1 MLPSDR
7 HMGFSSAESLG
18 RLLTLLL
25 WKFWRICG
33 AAILILILIYWM
45 YGGIII
51 LILLVVTVIGGLY
64 HYQDSLLYYPEQPES
79 ARVFVQTPSSLGL
92 PYENVCLTTKDG
104 CRIVGYFIKQP
115 APIMGQTPTVLY
127 FHGNAGNIGHRL
139 HNAQALY
146 RHCGFNIFLLEY
158 RGYGKSQGTPSEF
171 GLYLDAEAALDFL
184 LLRRDIDRRKIILFG
199 RSLGGAV
206 AIYLAASHSHMD
218 KVMALVVENTF
229 TAIPSMAQLMFPL
242 ASHFPLLCFKN
253 KFLSN
258 REICRVRTPSLFL
271 SGLSDQLIPSRMMME
286 LYQACSS
293 PVKHIETFQGG
304 THNGTW
310 TCYGYY
316 DHVNTFTSYLLH
328 NNISSTGDLLTP
340 PDTNVDPGVATT
352 TAHSANLWVNGGP
365 AVSSDSIN
373 VDRSLHHPWRD
384 EDK

>member
-1 MLPSDR
+1 MVKCCWLVCVHFVFPSRPYSLFLPPLLLCHFFSLPLCSPSLPLPPSLPQASSVMPTTMLPSDR

-171 GLYLDAEAALDFL
+171 GEGG
-184 LLRRDIDRRKIILFG
+184 RRGG
-199 RSLGGAV
+199 REGGC
-206 AIYLAASHSHMD
+206 
-218 KVMALVVENTF
+218 
-229 TAIPSMAQLMFPL
+229 Q
-242 ASHFPLLCFKN
+242 
-253 KFLSN
+253 
-258 REICRVRTPSLFL
+258 
-271 SGLSDQLIPSRMMME
+271 
-286 LYQACSS
+286 
-293 PVKHIETFQGG
+293 
-304 THNGTW
+304 
-310 TCYGYY
+310 
-316 DHVNTFTSYLLH
+316 
-328 NNISSTGDLLTP
+328 
-340 PDTNVDPGVATT
+340 
-352 TAHSANLWVNGGP
+352 
-365 AVSSDSIN
+365 
-373 VDRSLHHPWRD
+373 
-384 EDK
+384 